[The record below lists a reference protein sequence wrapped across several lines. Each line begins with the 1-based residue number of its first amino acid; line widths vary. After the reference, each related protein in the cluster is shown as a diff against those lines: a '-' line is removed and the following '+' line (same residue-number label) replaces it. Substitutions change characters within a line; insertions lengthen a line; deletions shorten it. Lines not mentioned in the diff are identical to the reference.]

1 MANILKSFNSNPI
14 ASALSGTQ
22 RMSVGGGARI
32 PRFGPSFAA
41 AGTKSVKAPGLTPKL
56 APTVQDMLSRAK
68 RTRRSGYKKTAPS
81 TAALGKPPQAGDM

>member
-1 MANILKSFNSNPI
+1 MANLLSAINSSPI

-41 AGTKSVKAPGLTPKL
+41 AGTKSKAPGLTPRVS
-56 APTVQDMLSRAK
+56 PTVQDMLSRPK
-68 RTRRSGYKKTAPS
+68 RTRRSGYSKTAPS
-81 TAALGKPPQAGDM
+81 ASPLGKPPKAGAM